1 MGRMLCVGWDQ
12 EEEAN
17 MRKFLG
23 AVGLVCILASCT
35 QTERGA
41 TIGATSGAI
50 IGGVVSN
57 SWQGAAIGA
66 AAGAVTGALIGH
78 SREHPGYCIYRDRHG
93 RKFEARCR

>member
-1 MGRMLCVGWDQ
+1 
-12 EEEAN
+12 
-17 MRKFLG
+17 MRKLII
-23 AVGLVCILASCT
+23 AVGLVGILASCT

-41 TIGATSGAI
+41 TIGAASGAV

-66 AAGAVTGALIGH
+66 AAGGVTGALIGH
-78 SREHPGYCIYRDRHG
+78 SHERRGYCIYRDRHG